1 MIRINLLP
9 YREREKKEDLTR
21 QIVIIVITLVVF
33 LLVIGSLQLYLS
45 ISTSSLD
52 KDIKLQEEELARLTK
67 TIGDIEQ
74 YKLNKST
81 LERKLAIINNLE
93 ENRLAPVM
101 MLDELSLLV
110 PVKDVWLDKI
120 SERGSEIT
128 IDGMARNNIAVA
140 HFMKN
145 LSGANFVKTVDL
157 LATRE
162 KEISGMKLQQ
172 FVISCVKK
180 KAP

>member
-9 YREREKKEDLTR
+9 YRERVKKEDLTR

-33 LLVIGSLQLYLS
+33 LLVIGSFQLYLS
-45 ISTSSLD
+45 ISTSSLE
-52 KDIKLQEEELARLTK
+52 KNIKLQEEELARLTK

-120 SERGSEIT
+120 SESGSEIT

-145 LSGANFVKTVDL
+145 LSGANSVKTVDL

-172 FVISCVKK
+172 FLISCVKK
-180 KAP
+180 KVP

>member
-9 YREREKKEDLTR
+9 YREREKKEDITR
-21 QIVIIVITLVVF
+21 QVVVIAITLVVF
-33 LLVIGSLQLYLS
+33 LLVIGSFQLYLS
-45 ISTSSLD
+45 ISTSSLE
-52 KDIKLQEEELARLTK
+52 KNIKLQEDELARLTK

-110 PVKDVWLDKI
+110 PIKDVWLDKI

-145 LSGANFVKTVDL
+145 LSGANSVKTVDL

-172 FVISCVKK
+172 FIISCVKK
-180 KAP
+180 KAL

>member
-9 YREREKKEDLTR
+9 YREREKKEDITR
-21 QIVIIVITLVVF
+21 QVVVIAITLVVF
-33 LLVIGSLQLYLS
+33 LLVIGSFQLYLS
-45 ISTSSLD
+45 ISTSSLE
-52 KDIKLQEEELARLTK
+52 KNIKLQEEELARLTK

-120 SERGSEIT
+120 SESGSEIT

-145 LSGANFVKTVDL
+145 LSGANSVKTVDL

-172 FVISCVKK
+172 FIISCVKK
-180 KAP
+180 KAL

>member
-9 YREREKKEDLTR
+9 YREREKMEDLTR
-21 QIVIIVITLVVF
+21 QIIIIVITFVVF
-33 LLVIGSLQLYLS
+33 LLVIGSFQLYLS
-45 ISTSSLD
+45 ISTSNLE
-52 KDIKLQEEELARLTK
+52 KNVKLQEEDLARLTK
-67 TIGDIEQ
+67 TIGDIEE
-74 YKLNKST
+74 YKLNKTT

-93 ENRLAPVM
+93 ENRLVPVM

-128 IDGMARNNIAVA
+128 MDGMARNNIAVA

-157 LATRE
+157 LSTRE

-180 KAP
+180 KVP

>member
-9 YREREKKEDLTR
+9 YREREKKEDITR
-21 QIVIIVITLVVF
+21 QVVIIVITLVVF
-33 LLVIGSLQLYLS
+33 LLVIGSFQLYLS
-45 ISTSSLD
+45 MSVSSLE
-52 KDIKLQEEELARLTK
+52 KNIKLQEEELSRLTK

-74 YKLNKST
+74 YKLNKAT

-120 SERGSEIT
+120 
-128 IDGMARNNIAVA
+128 
-140 HFMKN
+140 
-145 LSGANFVKTVDL
+145 
-157 LATRE
+157 
-162 KEISGMKLQQ
+162 
-172 FVISCVKK
+172 
-180 KAP
+180 

>member
-9 YREREKKEDLTR
+9 YREREKKEDITR
-21 QIVIIVITLVVF
+21 QIVIIVITLAVF

-45 ISTSSLD
+45 ISVSNLE
-52 KDIKLQEEELARLTK
+52 KNIKLQEERLVDLTK

-101 MLDELSLLV
+101 MLDELSMLI

-120 SERGSEIT
+120 AEKGSEIT
-128 IDGMARNNIAVA
+128 LEGMARNNIEVA

-157 LATRE
+157 LSTRE
-162 KEISGMKLQQ
+162 REVSGMKLQQ

-180 KAP
+180 RVP

>member
-9 YREREKKEDLTR
+9 YRERVKKEDLTR

-33 LLVIGSLQLYLS
+33 LLVIGSFQLYLS
-45 ISTSSLD
+45 ISTSSLE
-52 KDIKLQEEELARLTK
+52 KNIKLQEEELARLTK
-67 TIGDIEQ
+67 IIGDIEQ

-120 SERGSEIT
+120 SESGSEIT

-145 LSGANFVKTVDL
+145 LSGANSVKTVDL

-172 FVISCVKK
+172 FLISCVKK
-180 KAP
+180 KVP

>member
-9 YREREKKEDLTR
+9 YREREKKEDITR
-21 QIVIIVITLVVF
+21 QVVILVITLVVF

-45 ISTSSLD
+45 ISVSSLE
-52 KDIKLQEEELARLTK
+52 KNIKLQEERLVDLTK

-101 MLDELSLLV
+101 MLDEISLLV
-110 PVKDVWLDKI
+110 PAKDVWLDKI
-120 SERGSEIT
+120 SEKGLEVT
-128 IDGMARNNIAVA
+128 LDGMARNNIEVA

-145 LSGANFVKTVDL
+145 LSGAKFVKTVDL
-157 LATRE
+157 LSTRE
-162 KEISGMKLQQ
+162 REVSGLKLQQ

-180 KAP
+180 RVP

>member
-9 YREREKKEDLTR
+9 YREREKKEDITR
-21 QIVIIVITLVVF
+21 QVVILVITLVVF

-45 ISTSSLD
+45 ISVSSLE
-52 KDIKLQEEELARLTK
+52 KNIKLQEERLVDLTK

-101 MLDELSLLV
+101 MLDEISLLV

-120 SERGSEIT
+120 SEKGLEVT
-128 IDGMARNNIAVA
+128 LEGMARNNIEVA

-145 LSGANFVKTVDL
+145 LSGAHFVKTVDL
-157 LATRE
+157 LSTRE
-162 KEISGMKLQQ
+162 REVSGLKLQQ

-180 KAP
+180 RVP

>member
-33 LLVIGSLQLYLS
+33 LLVIGSFQLYLS
-45 ISTSSLD
+45 ISTSSLE
-52 KDIKLQEEELARLTK
+52 KNIKLQEEELARLTK

-172 FVISCVKK
+172 FIISCVKK

>member
-9 YREREKKEDLTR
+9 YREREKMEDLTR
-21 QIVIIVITLVVF
+21 QIIIIVITFVVF
-33 LLVIGSLQLYLS
+33 LLVIGSFQLYLS
-45 ISTSSLD
+45 ISTSNLE
-52 KDIKLQEEELARLTK
+52 KNVKLQEEDLARLTK

-74 YKLNKST
+74 YKFDKTT

-93 ENRLAPVM
+93 ENRLVPVM

-128 IDGMARNNIAVA
+128 MDGMARNNIAVA

-157 LATRE
+157 LSTRE

-180 KAP
+180 KVP

>member
-9 YREREKKEDLTR
+9 YREREKKEDITR
-21 QIVIIVITLVVF
+21 QVVIIVITLVVF
-33 LLVIGSLQLYLS
+33 LLVIGSFQLYLS
-45 ISTSSLD
+45 MSVSSLE
-52 KDIKLQEEELARLTK
+52 KNIKLQEEELTRLTK

-74 YKLNKST
+74 YKLSKAT

-120 SERGSEIT
+120 SEKGSDIT
-128 IDGMARNNIAVA
+128 LDGMARNNIAVA

-145 LSGANFVKTVDL
+145 LSGANFVMTVDL
-157 LATRE
+157 SSTRE

-180 KAP
+180 RIP

>member
-21 QIVIIVITLVVF
+21 QIVIIVITFVVF

-45 ISTSSLD
+45 MSISALE
-52 KDIKLQEEELARLTK
+52 KNVKLQEEELARLTK
-67 TIGDIEQ
+67 IIGDIEG
-74 YKLNKST
+74 YKLSKAI
-81 LERKLAIINNLE
+81 LERKLAIISNLE

-101 MLDELSLLV
+101 MLDELTLVV

-120 SERGSEIT
+120 TEKGSDIT
-128 IDGMARNNIAVA
+128 MEGMARSNIAVA
-140 HFMKN
+140 LFMKN
-145 LSGANFVKTVDL
+145 LAGANFVKTVDL
-157 LATRE
+157 LSTRE
-162 KEISGMKLQQ
+162 KEIAGMKLQQ

-180 KAP
+180 KVP

>member
-9 YREREKKEDLTR
+9 YREREKMEDLTR
-21 QIVIIVITLVVF
+21 QIVIIVITFVVF
-33 LLVIGSLQLYLS
+33 LIVIGSFQLYLS
-45 ISTSSLD
+45 ISTSNLE
-52 KDIKLQEEELARLTK
+52 KNVKLQEEELARLKK

-74 YKLNKST
+74 YKLNKTT

-93 ENRLAPVM
+93 ENRLVPVM
-101 MLDELSLLV
+101 MLDELSLLI

-128 IDGMARNNIAVA
+128 MDGMARNNIAVA

-157 LATRE
+157 LSTRE

-180 KAP
+180 KVP

>member
-9 YREREKKEDLTR
+9 YREREKKEDITR
-21 QIVIIVITLVVF
+21 QVVIIVITLVVF

-45 ISTSSLD
+45 ISVSSLE
-52 KDIKLQEEELARLTK
+52 KNIKLQEERLVDLTK
-67 TIGDIEQ
+67 IIGDIEQ
-74 YKLNKST
+74 YKLNKAT
-81 LERKLAIINNLE
+81 LERKLAIISNLE

-101 MLDELSLLV
+101 MLDEISLLV
-110 PVKDVWLDKI
+110 PAKDVWLDKI
-120 SERGSEIT
+120 SEKGSEVT
-128 IDGMARNNIAVA
+128 LDGMARNNIEVA

-157 LATRE
+157 LSTRE
-162 KEISGMKLQQ
+162 REVSGLKLQQ

-180 KAP
+180 RVP

>member
-21 QIVIIVITLVVF
+21 QIVIIVITFVVF

-45 ISTSSLD
+45 MSISNLE
-52 KDIKLQEEELARLTK
+52 KNVKLQEEELARLTK
-67 TIGDIEQ
+67 IIGDIEG
-74 YKLNKST
+74 YKLSKAI
-81 LERKLAIINNLE
+81 LERKLAIISNLE

-101 MLDELSLLV
+101 MLDELTLVV

-120 SERGSEIT
+120 TEKGSDIT
-128 IDGMARNNIAVA
+128 MEGVARSNIAVA
-140 HFMKN
+140 LFMKN
-145 LSGANFVKTVDL
+145 LAGANFVKTVDL
-157 LATRE
+157 LSTRE
-162 KEISGMKLQQ
+162 KEIAGMKLQQ

-180 KAP
+180 KVP

>member
-33 LLVIGSLQLYLS
+33 LLVIGSFQLYLS
-45 ISTSSLD
+45 ISTSSLE
-52 KDIKLQEEELARLTK
+52 KNIKLQEEELARLTK

-145 LSGANFVKTVDL
+145 LSGANSVKTVDL

-172 FVISCVKK
+172 FIISCVKK

>member
-33 LLVIGSLQLYLS
+33 LLVIGSFQLYLS

>member
-21 QIVIIVITLVVF
+21 QIVIIVITFVVF

-45 ISTSSLD
+45 MSISNLE
-52 KDIKLQEEELARLTK
+52 KNVKLQEEELARLTK
-67 TIGDIEQ
+67 IIGDIEE
-74 YKLNKST
+74 YKLNKAI

-101 MLDELSLLV
+101 MLDELTLVV

-120 SERGSEIT
+120 TEKGSEIT
-128 IDGMARNNIAVA
+128 MEGIARSNIAVA
-140 HFMKN
+140 LFMKN
-145 LSGANFVKTVDL
+145 LAGANFVKTVDL
-157 LATRE
+157 ISTRE
-162 KEISGMKLQQ
+162 KEIAGMKLQQ

-180 KAP
+180 KVP

>member
-33 LLVIGSLQLYLS
+33 LLVIGSFQLYLS
-45 ISTSSLD
+45 ISTSSLE
-52 KDIKLQEEELARLTK
+52 KNIKLQEEELARLTK

-172 FVISCVKK
+172 FLISCVKK
-180 KAP
+180 KVP

>member
-9 YREREKKEDLTR
+9 YREREKMEDLTR
-21 QIVIIVITLVVF
+21 QIVIIVITFVVF
-33 LLVIGSLQLYLS
+33 LLVIGSFQLYLS
-45 ISTSSLD
+45 ISTSSLE
-52 KDIKLQEEELARLTK
+52 KNIKLQEEELARLTK

-74 YKLNKST
+74 YKVNKST

-128 IDGMARNNIAVA
+128 MDGVAINNIAVA

-157 LATRE
+157 LSTRE

-180 KAP
+180 KVP

>member
-9 YREREKKEDLTR
+9 YREREKKEDITR
-21 QIVIIVITLVVF
+21 QVVIIVITLVVF

-45 ISTSSLD
+45 ISVSSLE
-52 KDIKLQEEELARLTK
+52 KNIKLQEERLVDLTK
-67 TIGDIEQ
+67 IIGDIEQ
-74 YKLNKST
+74 YKLNKAT
-81 LERKLAIINNLE
+81 LERKLAIISNLE

-101 MLDELSLLV
+101 MLDEISLLV

-120 SERGSEIT
+120 SEKGSEVT
-128 IDGMARNNIAVA
+128 LDGMARNNIEVA

-157 LATRE
+157 LSTRE
-162 KEISGMKLQQ
+162 REVSGLKLQQ

-180 KAP
+180 RVP

>member
-21 QIVIIVITLVVF
+21 QIVVIVITVIVF
-33 LLVIGSLQLYLS
+33 LLVIGSLQLFLA
-45 ISTSSLD
+45 ISTSNLE
-52 KDIKLQEEELARLTK
+52 KNVKFQEEELARLTK
-67 TIGDIEQ
+67 TLVDIEQ
-74 YKLNKST
+74 YKLSKAT
-81 LERKLAIINNLE
+81 LEKKLAIINNLE

-101 MLDELSLLV
+101 MLDE
-110 PVKDVWLDKI
+110 
-120 SERGSEIT
+120 IT
-128 IDGMARNNIAVA
+128 IEGTARNNIEVA

-157 LATRE
+157 LSTKE
-162 KEISGMKLQQ
+162 KEISGMRLQQ

-180 KAP
+180 RVP

>member
-9 YREREKKEDLTR
+9 YREREKKEGLTR
-21 QIVIIVITLVVF
+21 QIVVIVITVAVF
-33 LLVIGSLQLYLS
+33 LLVVGSFQLYLA
-45 ISTSSLD
+45 ISTSNLE
-52 KDIKLQEEELARLTK
+52 KNVKFEEEELARLTK
-67 TIGDIEQ
+67 TLGDIEQ
-74 YKLNKST
+74 YKLSKAI

-110 PVKDVWLDKI
+110 PVKDAWLDKI
-120 SERGSEIT
+120 SEKGSDVT
-128 IDGMARNNIAVA
+128 IEGTARNNIEVA

-157 LATRE
+157 LSTKE
-162 KEISGMKLQQ
+162 KEISGMRLQQ

-180 KAP
+180 RIP